1 MSNVHVFIGDSVTD
15 CGREIEPPF
24 GDGYVREIS
33 RSGFLK
39 GEIINVGTSGHR
51 LVDLEKRWQADVLD
65 RNPTLVSIA
74 IGINDTWRRYDDND
88 VTTIE
93 DFRER
98 YNRLLTTTK
107 AACNPQFVLCEPF
120 LLAVN
125 DEMNTWR
132 EDLDPKIAVV
142 HEMAALFNAILVP
155 FDSQLNTLAQTMP
168 MIELAEDGIHPTV
181 FGHQELARIWT
192 SCVGEPAR

>member
-1 MSNVHVFIGDSVTD
+1 
-15 CGREIEPPF
+15 
-24 GDGYVREIS
+24 
-33 RSGFLK
+33 
-39 GEIINVGTSGHR
+39 
-51 LVDLEKRWQADVLD
+51 LENRWQVDVLEH
-65 RNPTLVSIA
+65 NPTLLSIA

-88 VTTIE
+88 LTTVE
-93 DFRER
+93 DFRDR
-98 YNRLLTTTK
+98 YLRLLTSTK

-120 LLAVN
+120 LLAVK

-142 HEMAALFNAILVP
+142 HEMAAAFNAILVP
-155 FDSQLNTLAQTMP
+155 FDSHLNTLAKTLP

-181 FGHQELARIWT
+181 FGHQELARFWI